1 MRESVSGRTI
11 TSASR
16 KKRSSPSAA
25 PAPRLRAA
33 AGPMRPPVGTTR
45 SGKPAAMA
53 RDWSVEPSS
62 TSTTSKSPKLERER
76 RVRHSASVA
85 SAL

>member
-1 MRESVSGRTI
+1 MRERVSGRTI

-16 KKRSSPSAA
+16 KKMSSPSAA
-25 PAPRLRAA
+25 RAPRLRAA
-33 AGPMRPPVGTTR
+33 AGPIRPAVGTTR
-45 SGKPAAMA
+45 KGKLAAMA
-53 RDWSVEPSS
+53 RDRSVEPSS
-62 TSTTSKSPKLERER
+62 TSTTSKSLKLEVER